1 MSELLSIHSSNLTF
15 SDPQQALKA
24 LQGLAKLSSNRKTNK
39 LQYIN
44 TQKIIDATTI
54 YEALIA
60 CRYEWFEN
68 DGHVE
73 LLGACFGSEDEIFNK
88 IAPYVESGSFVE
100 CYTGTRGVWR
110 YYFIDGKL
118 EMRYAQFGATNH
130 PLIHYRS

>member
-24 LQGLAKLSSNRKTNK
+24 LQGLAKLSNNRKTNK

-73 LLGACFGSEDEIFNK
+73 LLGTSRCSC
-88 IAPYVESGSFVE
+88 APRRCRWPSV
-100 CYTGTRGVWR
+100 R
-110 YYFIDGKL
+110 
-118 EMRYAQFGATNH
+118 AA
-130 PLIHYRS
+130 